1 MNADDDAITR
11 HGWHGRGDSALSAQD
26 SGAHDARYGHYNLP
40 RDSADF
46 REWIGQHA
54 AAHGFTLDASQR
66 MAIEHFERLYE
77 DLIGLER
84 LEASLIRLLARKR
97 VVRGLYLWGGVGR
110 GKSFLMDS
118 FYNCA
123 PVQRK
128 QRIHFHRFMQE
139 VHRELHRRQGQ
150 ADPLAAIARD
160 WSKDARL
167 LCLDEFHITDIT
179 DAMMMKRLLEALF
192 ENGVVVVT
200 TSNFEPDALYMH
212 GLQRN
217 QFLPAIELIKD
228 NLDVVNV
235 DAGTDY
241 RLRELEKAGV
251 YHVEA
256 GADRALESAFMSI
269 ARHESDGSGEI
280 TVEERPIRTRRHA
293 RGVAWFDFAELCDGP
308 RGKADYIELARRYH
322 TVLISNV
329 PHFRAKD
336 AEQLRRFVWLVD
348 EFYDRRVKLI
358 LSAASRPEELVSDG
372 SEDGD
377 PFQANLNLSLNE
389 RLVSRL
395 TEMQTRDYLTQPHLP

>member
-1 MNADDDAITR
+1 VSADE
-11 HGWHGRGDSALSAQD
+11 
-26 SGAHDARYGHYNLP
+26 SGADDARYGHYNLP
-40 RDSADF
+40 HESADF
-46 REWIGQHA
+46 REWVHQHA
-54 AAHGFTLDASQR
+54 AAHGFVLDASQEL
-66 MAIEHFERLYE
+66 AVEHFQRLYE

-84 LEASLIRLLARKR
+84 LESSLIRLLARKR

-128 QRIHFHRFMQE
+128 QRIHFHRFMQD

-160 WSKDARL
+160 WAKDARL
-167 LCLDEFHITDIT
+167 VCLDEFHITDIT

-192 ENGVVVVT
+192 EQGVVFVT
-200 TSNFEPDALYMH
+200 TSNFEPDALYIH

-217 QFLPAIELIKD
+217 QFLPAIELIKE

-235 DAGTDY
+235 DGGTDY
-241 RLRELEKAGV
+241 RLRALERAGV
-251 YHVEA
+251 YHLKM
-256 GADRALESAFMSI
+256 GADDALDRAFMSI
-269 ARHESDGSGEI
+269 ARHESDEVGEI
-280 TVEERPIRTRRHA
+280 EVEGRMIRIRRQA
-293 RGVAWFDFAELCDGP
+293 RGVAWFDFRELCDGP

-322 TVLISNV
+322 TVLVSDV
-329 PHFRAKD
+329 PRFRSSD
-336 AEQLRRFVWLVD
+336 ADKLRRFVWLVD

-358 LSAASRPEELVSDG
+358 LSAAAPPEELVVIGD
-372 SEDGD
+372 EDAD
-377 PFQANLNLSLNE
+377 KFQANLNVSLNE

-395 TEMQTRDYLTQPHLP
+395 TEMQTRDYLTQPHLA

>member
-1 MNADDDAITR
+1 MDE
-11 HGWHGRGDSALSAQD
+11 
-26 SGAHDARYGHYNLP
+26 ARYGHFALP
-40 RDSADF
+40 RASADF
-46 REWIGQHA
+46 RDWVRQHA
-54 AAHGFTLDASQR
+54 DAHGFVLDASQER
-66 MAIEHFERLYE
+66 AVEHFERLYE

-118 FYNCA
+118 FFNCA
-123 PVQRK
+123 PVRRK
-128 QRIHFHRFMQE
+128 RRIHFHRFMQE
-139 VHRELHRRQGQ
+139 IHHDLHRRTGQ
-150 ADPLAAIARD
+150 ADPLAGMARD
-160 WSKDARL
+160 FAKETRL
-167 LCLDEFHITDIT
+167 ICLDEFHITDIT
-179 DAMMMKRLLEALF
+179 DAMMMKRLLEVLF
-192 ENGVVVVT
+192 EQGVVMVT
-200 TSNFEPDALYMH
+200 TSNFEPDALYLH

-217 QFLPAIELIKD
+217 QFMPAIELIEE

-251 YHVEA
+251 YHTEA
-256 GADRALESAFMSI
+256 GADEPLERAFLQI
-269 ARHESDGSGEI
+269 ARHESVDAAEIEVEGRIIRARKDG
-280 TVEERPIRTRRHA
+280 
-293 RGVAWFDFAELCDGP
+293 RGVAWFDFYELCDGP

-329 PHFRAKD
+329 PRFYGRD
-336 AEQLRRFVWLVD
+336 ADRLRRFVWLVD

-358 LSAASRPEELVSDG
+358 LSAEAPPEALVAEEESDK
-372 SEDGD
+372 
-377 PFQANLNLSLNE
+377 FQANLNASLKE